1 MPIVDDVLNGLQI
14 QIDTL
19 WWNLMFSL
27 AGMGWSLQRAFLMMG
42 YTIELMNLWLIDN
55 AFTPLITQTNASLQ
69 VAVSL
74 AFVVALL
81 VLGVTYLLAA
91 FARMRIVEPKSA
103 IAWYLAG
110 ALFFTLGP
118 SLYQGM
124 SDFRRTLSSA
134 FYASSLSGLSAATG
148 SAFDSLDSVSS
159 SDMGILNLCDNFGSY
174 LPVWNYT
181 VDGLDVALAYLRA
194 DSIDLMGYP
203 STPRDPY
210 CQPHAP
216 DPSTG
221 LWTAGSVPW
230 EWRRPG
236 SFFANDRDPVFFPA
250 MTALERSASKEM
262 ASAAQ
267 GRLLTAWPL
276 ILFGVTEQLVYLLL
290 TIAQGLTF
298 ISFGVAILFAFFK
311 KTEVIARSI
320 IDLWIELIIQT
331 VVIALIQSLVVTFFL
346 AGTASGNG
354 IVVLGV
360 GLICLIFMV
369 IVLFSGV
376 KAVWNSFNRLFNA
389 FGQATGGTVI
399 SPGTATVMTAAGA
412 VGAVGIAAG
421 AGALVSSA
429 AGSAV
434 SVGSNTLAGMT
445 ALQSGATPAQAAG
458 LTFGGVQPLAEAA
471 RTFTRLPS
479 LRGTA
484 LGDAAEQFTEGATV
498 RRVARDVPVYG
509 RTLGP
514 LLGTTLLTDYDP
526 EKAAY
531 DKQGRLIGRPM
542 LVPAV
547 GDGLEAV
554 TYPRGKRPPKRH
566 ELDGEFDWF
575 EDDDGELYSGFTPV
589 KRKRMGTFTPVAPT
603 PTEASADEEI
613 VRERETYADDMRGE
627 EMEAHI
633 ADVARSTAGTSG
645 SKSESDTS
653 GELRYRIEGAASRL
667 ERSAEA
673 LERAAGT
680 MAGSLRVIGS
690 ADVAGVMG
698 DVMRLLGGRGAGG
711 VDHLTVGGLMAQAL
725 GVTPTNDGKPP
736 VRDDLTRFGMFAD
749 SAARLGLTPEQTE
762 RVGRE
767 VKETPDRRMTA
778 ETRNELVDGAVTAGR
793 SREDTEREVNRLEIV
808 ARLLPNEITAYG
820 SMPVPSITV
829 APEVKVEPIITIESD
844 VESDGYDEAMRSS
857 ASMSGS
863 GMVLGGTE

>member
-19 WWNLMFSL
+19 WYNLLFSL

-42 YTIELMNLWLIDN
+42 YTIELMNQWLIDN
-55 AFTPLITQTNASLQ
+55 AFTPLIAQTNASLQ

-124 SDFRRTLSSA
+124 SDFRRDLASA
-134 FYASSLSGLSAATG
+134 FYTSSLSGLSAATG
-148 SAFDSLDSVSS
+148 SAFNSLDSVSS

-174 LPVWNYT
+174 MPVWNYT
-181 VDGLDVALAYLRA
+181 IDGLDVALAYLRA
-194 DSIDLMGYP
+194 DGIDLMGYP

-210 CQPHAP
+210 CQPHTA
-216 DPSTG
+216 DPATG

-236 SFFANDRDPVFFPA
+236 SFFDNTRDPVFFPA
-250 MTALERSASKEM
+250 MTALERSDSIAL

-354 IVVLGV
+354 IVVFGV

-389 FGQATGGTVI
+389 FGQATGGAVI
-399 SPGTATVMTAAGA
+399 SPGTATVMAAAGA

-421 AGALVSSA
+421 AGALVSSVSGQCGQCRLECPGGRDGTAKRRDPGTGGGLDLRRRA
-429 AGSAV
+429 AA
-434 SVGSNTLAGMT
+434 
-445 ALQSGATPAQAAG
+445 QRRGADLDPPAQLARDG
-458 LTFGGVQPLAEAA
+458 TRRRGGAVHGRRGDAPGSPRYPPLWTHTRTAA
-471 RTFTRLPS
+471 R
-479 LRGTA
+479 
-484 LGDAAEQFTEGATV
+484 
-498 RRVARDVPVYG
+498 RD
-509 RTLGP
+509 
-514 LLGTTLLTDYDP
+514 
-526 EKAAY
+526 
-531 DKQGRLIGRPM
+531 
-542 LVPAV
+542 PAH
-547 GDGLEAV
+547 GL
-554 TYPRGKRPPKRH
+554 
-566 ELDGEFDWF
+566 
-575 EDDDGELYSGFTPV
+575 
-589 KRKRMGTFTPVAPT
+589 
-603 PTEASADEEI
+603 
-613 VRERETYADDMRGE
+613 
-627 EMEAHI
+627 
-633 ADVARSTAGTSG
+633 
-645 SKSESDTS
+645 
-653 GELRYRIEGAASRL
+653 
-667 ERSAEA
+667 
-673 LERAAGT
+673 
-680 MAGSLRVIGS
+680 
-690 ADVAGVMG
+690 
-698 DVMRLLGGRGAGG
+698 
-711 VDHLTVGGLMAQAL
+711 
-725 GVTPTNDGKPP
+725 
-736 VRDDLTRFGMFAD
+736 
-749 SAARLGLTPEQTE
+749 
-762 RVGRE
+762 
-767 VKETPDRRMTA
+767 
-778 ETRNELVDGAVTAGR
+778 
-793 SREDTEREVNRLEIV
+793 
-808 ARLLPNEITAYG
+808 
-820 SMPVPSITV
+820 
-829 APEVKVEPIITIESD
+829 
-844 VESDGYDEAMRSS
+844 
-857 ASMSGS
+857 
-863 GMVLGGTE
+863 

>member
-42 YTIELMNLWLIDN
+42 YTIELMNQWLIDN

-174 LPVWNYT
+174 MPVWNYT
-181 VDGLDVALAYLRA
+181 IDGLDVAFAYLRA
-194 DSIDLMGYP
+194 DGIDLMGYP

-210 CQPHAP
+210 CQPHTP
-216 DPSTG
+216 DPATG

-236 SFFANDRDPVFFPA
+236 SFFANDRDPIFFPA
-250 MTALERSASKEM
+250 MTALERADSIAM

-389 FGQATGGTVI
+389 FGQATGGAVI

-458 LTFGGVQPLAEAA
+458 LTFGGVQPLADAA

-484 LGDAAEQFTEGATV
+484 LGDAAEQFTEGAVT
-498 RRVARDVPVYG
+498 RRVVRDIPVAG
-509 RTLGP
+509 RVLGP
-514 LLGTTLLTDYDP
+514 MVGATLLTNYDP
-526 EKAAY
+526 EKAEY
-531 DKQGRLIGRPM
+531 DDKGRLIGRPM

-547 GDGLEAV
+547 GARLEAL
-554 TYPRGKRPPKRH
+554 TYPRGKQPSKRAADE
-566 ELDGEFDWF
+566 ELDWI
-575 EDDDGELYSGFTPV
+575 EDDDGELYPGFTPV
-589 KRKRMGTFTPVAPT
+589 NRKRVGTFTPVAPT

-613 VRERETYADDMRGE
+613 ARERETYADDMRSE
-627 EMEAHI
+627 EMEAHLS
-633 ADVARSTAGTSG
+633 DVARSTSGTSG
-645 SKSESDTS
+645 SKSESDQ
-653 GELRYRIEGAASRL
+653 IEGAASRL

-680 MAGSLRVIGS
+680 MAGSLRVSGS

-698 DVMRLLGGRGAGG
+698 DVMRLLNGRGAGG
-711 VDHLTVGGLMAQAL
+711 VDHLTVGGLMAQAV
-725 GVTPTNDGKPP
+725 GVTPLNDGKPP
-736 VRDDLTRFGMFAD
+736 VRDDLARFGLFVD
-749 SAARLGLTPEQTE
+749 NAARLGLTPEQTE

-778 ETRNELVDGAVTAGR
+778 DTRSELVEGAVAAGR
-793 SREDTEREVNRLEIV
+793 SHEEAEREVNRLEIA
-808 ARLLPNEITAYG
+808 ARLLPNEITSHG
-820 SMPVPSITV
+820 SMPVPSIANLTEGITV
-829 APEVKVEPIITIESD
+829 APEVKVEPIITIEADNSATD
-844 VESDGYDEAMRSS
+844 YDEAMRSS

-863 GMVLGGTE
+863 ENMVGGSNQ

>member
-19 WWNLMFSL
+19 WYNLLFSL
-27 AGMGWSLQRAFLMMG
+27 AGMGWSLERAFLMMG
-42 YTIELMNLWLIDN
+42 YTIELMNQWLVDN
-55 AFTPLITQTNASLQ
+55 AFTPLIAQTNASLQ
-69 VAVSL
+69 VAVSVS
-74 AFVVALL
+74 FVVALL
-81 VLGVTYLLAA
+81 VLGITYLLAA

-110 ALFFTLGP
+110 ALFFSLGP

-124 SDFRRTLSSA
+124 NDFRRTLSSA

-148 SAFDSLDSVSS
+148 SAFNSLDSVSS

-174 LPVWNYT
+174 MPVWNYT
-181 VDGLDVALAYLRA
+181 IDGLDVALAYLRA
-194 DSIDLMGYP
+194 DGIDLMGYP
-203 STPRDPY
+203 STPRDPS
-210 CQPHAP
+210 CQPHPP
-216 DPSTG
+216 DPATG

-236 SFFANDRDPVFFPA
+236 SFFDNTRDPVFFSA
-250 MTALERSASKEM
+250 MTELERSDSIALAS
-262 ASAAQ
+262 SAE

-376 KAVWNSFNRLFNA
+376 KAVWNSFNRLFTA
-389 FGQATGGTVI
+389 FGQATGGAVV
-399 SPGTATVMTAAGA
+399 SPGTATLMTAGAA
-412 VGAVGIAAG
+412 VGAVGLAAG
-421 AGALVSSA
+421 VSA
-429 AGSAV
+429 AGMSVAGGAV
-434 SVGSNTLAGMT
+434 SVGSNALAGMT

-458 LTFGGVQPLAEAA
+458 LTFGGVQPLADAA

-484 LGDAAEQFTEGATV
+484 LGDAAEQFTEGAVT
-498 RRVARDVPVYG
+498 RRVARDIPLYG

-514 LLGTTLLTDYDP
+514 MLGATLLTDYDP
-526 EKAAY
+526 EKAEY
-531 DKQGRLIGRPM
+531 DDKGRLVGRPM

-547 GDGLEAV
+547 GAKLEAL
-554 TYPRGKRPPKRH
+554 TYPRGKQPGKRTAADE
-566 ELDGEFDWF
+566 ELDWI
-575 EDDDGELYSGFTPV
+575 EDDDGELIPGFTPV
-589 KRKRMGTFTPVAPT
+589 KRKRMGMFTPVAPT

-613 VRERETYADDMRGE
+613 ARERETYADDMRGE
-627 EMEAHI
+627 EMEQHI
-633 ADVARSTAGTSG
+633 SDVARSTADTSE
-645 SKSESDTS
+645 SKSESD
-653 GELRYRIEGAASRL
+653 RIEGAASRL

-680 MAGSLRVIGS
+680 IAGSLRVSGS
-690 ADVAGVMG
+690 ADVSSVMG
-698 DVMRLLGGRGAGG
+698 DVMRLLGGRGANG
-711 VDHLTVGGLMAQAL
+711 VDHLTVAGLMAQAV
-725 GVTPTNDGKPP
+725 GVTPLNDGKSP
-736 VRDDLTRFGMFAD
+736 VRDDLARFGLFAD
-749 SAARLGLTPEQTE
+749 NAARLGLTPEQTE

-778 ETRNELVDGAVTAGR
+778 DTRSELVDGAIAAGR
-793 SREDTEREVNRLEIV
+793 SREEAEREVNRLEIA

-820 SMPVPSITV
+820 SIPDPSITV
-829 APEVKVEPIITIESD
+829 APEVKVEPIITIEADDDASD
-844 VESDGYDEAMRSS
+844 YDEAMRSS

-863 GMVLGGTE
+863 GSVLGGTE

>member
-19 WWNLMFSL
+19 WYNLLFSL

-42 YTIELMNLWLIDN
+42 YTIELVNQWLIDN

-69 VAVSL
+69 VAVSI

-81 VLGVTYLLAA
+81 VLGITYLLAA
-91 FARMRIVEPKSA
+91 FARMRVVEPKSA

-110 ALFFTLGP
+110 ALFFALGP

-174 LPVWNYT
+174 MPVWNYT
-181 VDGLDVALAYLRA
+181 IDGLDVALAYLRA
-194 DSIDLMGYP
+194 DGIDLMGYP

-210 CQPHAP
+210 CQPHTP
-216 DPSTG
+216 DPATG

-250 MTALERSASKEM
+250 MTALERSDSIAL

-389 FGQATGGTVI
+389 FGQATGGAVI
-399 SPGTATVMTAAGA
+399 SPGTGAVMTAAGA
-412 VGAVGIAAG
+412 VGTVGLAAG
-421 AGALVSSA
+421 VGAAGMSVVGGAVSAGSNAMAGA
-429 AGSAV
+429 
-434 SVGSNTLAGMT
+434 T

-458 LTFGGVQPLAEAA
+458 LTFGGVQPLSDAA
-471 RTFTRLPS
+471 RTLTRLPG

-484 LGDAAEQFTEGATV
+484 LGDAAEQFTEGAVT
-498 RRVARDVPVYG
+498 RRVARDIPIYG
-509 RTLGP
+509 RALGP
-514 LLGTTLLTDYDP
+514 MVGAKLLTDYDP
-526 EKAAY
+526 EKAEY
-531 DKQGRLIGRPM
+531 DERGRLIGRPM

-547 GDGLEAV
+547 GAGLEAL
-554 TYPRGKRPPKRH
+554 TYPLGKRPVKRTAADE
-566 ELDGEFDWF
+566 ELDWI
-575 EDDDGELYSGFTPV
+575 EDDDRELIPGFTPL
-589 KRKRMGTFTPVAPT
+589 KRKRMGMFTPVAPAT
-603 PTEASADEEI
+603 TEASADEEI
-613 VRERETYADDMRGE
+613 ARERETYADDMRGE
-627 EMEAHI
+627 EMEEHI
-633 ADVARSTAGTSG
+633 GDVARSTASTSG
-645 SKSESDTS
+645 SKSESD
-653 GELRYRIEGAASRL
+653 RIEGAAGRL

-680 MAGSLRVIGS
+680 MAGSLRVSGS

-698 DVMRLLGGRGAGG
+698 DLMRLLDGRGTGG
-711 VDHLTVGGLMAQAL
+711 VDHLTVGGLMAQAM
-725 GVTPTNDGKPP
+725 GVTSADDGKPP
-736 VRDDLTRFGMFAD
+736 VRDDLARFGMFAD
-749 SAARLGLTPEQTE
+749 SAARLGLTSEQTE

-767 VKETPDRRMTA
+767 VKVTPDRRMAA
-778 ETRNELVDGAVTAGR
+778 ETRTELVEGAVAAGR
-793 SREDTEREVNRLEIV
+793 SREEGEREVNRLEIA

-820 SMPVPSITV
+820 SMPIPSITV

-844 VESDGYDEAMRSS
+844 DERDDYDEAMRSS

-863 GMVLGGTE
+863 GMVLGGME

>member
-19 WWNLMFSL
+19 WYNLLFSL

-42 YTIELMNLWLIDN
+42 YTIELMNQWLIDN

-69 VAVSL
+69 IAVSL

-81 VLGVTYLLAA
+81 VLGITYLLAA
-91 FARMRIVEPKSA
+91 FARMRVVEPRSA

-110 ALFFTLGP
+110 ALFFSLGP

-159 SDMGILNLCDNFGSY
+159 TDMDILNLCDNFGSY
-174 LPVWNYT
+174 MPVWNYT
-181 VDGLDVALAYLRA
+181 IDGLDVALSYLRA
-194 DSIDLMGYP
+194 DGIDLMGYP

-210 CQPHAP
+210 CQPHPA
-216 DPSTG
+216 DPATG
-221 LWTAGSVPW
+221 LWTAGSLPW

-236 SFFANDRDPVFFPA
+236 SFFDNTRDPVFFPT
-250 MTALERSASKEM
+250 MTATERADSIAT

-376 KAVWNSFNRLFNA
+376 KAVWNSFNRLFTA
-389 FGQATGGTVI
+389 FGQATGGAVI
-399 SPGTATVMTAAGA
+399 SPGAATVMTAAGA
-412 VGAVGIAAG
+412 VGAVGLVAG
-421 AGALVSSA
+421 AGAVVSSL

-434 SVGSNTLAGMT
+434 SVGSNAMAGAT

-458 LTFGGVQPLAEAA
+458 LTFGGVQPLTDAA
-471 RTFTRLPS
+471 RTLTRLPS

-484 LGDAAEQFTEGATV
+484 LGDAAEQFTEAAVT
-498 RRVARDVPVYG
+498 RRVARDVPIIG
-509 RTLGP
+509 GALGP
-514 LLGTTLLTDYDP
+514 MLGAKLLTDYDP
-526 EKAAY
+526 DKAEY
-531 DKQGRLIGRPM
+531 DERGRLIRRPM

-547 GDGLEAV
+547 GQGLEAV
-554 TYPRGKRPPKRH
+554 TYPLGTRPINRTAADE
-566 ELDGEFDWF
+566 ELEWQ
-575 EDDDGELYSGFTPV
+575 EDENGELIPGFTPV
-589 KRKRMGTFTPVAPT
+589 KRKRMGMFTPVAPT

-627 EMEAHI
+627 EMEQHITEVAH
-633 ADVARSTAGTSG
+633 STAGSTG
-645 SKSESDTS
+645 NKPDSD
-653 GELRYRIEGAASRL
+653 RIESAAGRL

-673 LERAAGT
+673 LEKAAGT
-680 MAGSLRVIGS
+680 MTGSLRVTGT
-690 ADVAGVMG
+690 ADVTSVMG
-698 DVMRLLGGRGAGG
+698 DVLRLLGGRGTGG
-711 VDHLTVGGLMAQAL
+711 VDHLTAAALMAQTL
-725 GVTPTNDGKPP
+725 GVTPVNDGKPP
-736 VRDDLTRFGMFAD
+736 VRDNLAQFGMFVD
-749 SAARLGLTPEQTE
+749 SAARLRLTPEQAE

-767 VKETPDRRMTA
+767 VKETPDRRISDGTRA
-778 ETRNELVDGAVTAGR
+778 ELLEGAVASGR
-793 SREDTEREVNRLEIV
+793 SREEAEREVNRLEIA
-808 ARLLPNEITAYG
+808 ARLLPNEISAFGT
-820 SMPVPSITV
+820 MPVPSITV
-829 APEVKVEPIITIESD
+829 APEVNVNPVIRIENAD
-844 VESDGYDEAMRSS
+844 DGI
-857 ASMSGS
+857 
-863 GMVLGGTE
+863 GGTNPDTTMRWSRARQ

>member
-27 AGMGWSLQRAFLMMG
+27 AGMGWSLQRTFLMMG
-42 YTIELMNLWLIDN
+42 YTIELMNQWLVDN
-55 AFTPLITQTNASLQ
+55 AFTPLIAQTNASLQ
-69 VAVSL
+69 IAVSVS
-74 AFVVALL
+74 FVVALL

-91 FARMRIVEPKSA
+91 FARMRVVEPKNA

-110 ALFFTLGP
+110 ALFFSLAP
-118 SLYQGM
+118 NLYQGM
-124 SDFRRTLSSA
+124 SDFRRTLSQA
-134 FYASSLSGLSAATG
+134 FYASSLSGLAAATG
-148 SAFDSLDSVSS
+148 SAFDSLGSVDS

-174 LPVWNYT
+174 MPVWNYT
-181 VDGLDVALAYLRA
+181 IDGLDVALAYLRA
-194 DSIDLMGYP
+194 DGIDLMGYP
-203 STPRDPY
+203 STPRDPS
-210 CQPHAP
+210 CQPHPA
-216 DPSTG
+216 DPGTG

-236 SFFANDRDPVFFPA
+236 SFFDNTRDPVFFPI
-250 MTALERSASKEM
+250 MTATERADSIAL

-320 IDLWIELIIQT
+320 IDLWIELVIQT

-389 FGQATGGTVI
+389 FGQATGGAVI
-399 SPGTATVMTAAGA
+399 SPGAAAITTAAGA
-412 VGAVGIAAG
+412 VGAVGVAGLAAG
-421 AGALVSSA
+421 GAVSIGSNALAGA
-429 AGSAV
+429 
-434 SVGSNTLAGMT
+434 T
-445 ALQSGATPAQAAG
+445 ALQSGRTPAQAAG
-458 LTFGGVQPLAEAA
+458 LTLGSVSPLSDAA
-471 RTFTRLPS
+471 RQLIRLPG

-484 LGDAAEQFTEGATV
+484 LGDAAEQFTEGAVT
-498 RRVARDVPVYG
+498 RRVARDVPLVG
-509 RTLGP
+509 RALGPTLGAK
-514 LLGTTLLTDYDP
+514 LLTDYDP
-526 EKAAY
+526 DTAEY
-531 DKQGRLIGRPM
+531 DDKGRLIHRPM

-547 GDGLEAV
+547 GAGLEAL
-554 TYPRGKRPPKRH
+554 TYPRGKNPRKHTARDD
-566 ELDGEFDWF
+566 ESDWF
-575 EDDDGELYSGFTPV
+575 EDEDGELFPGFTPV
-589 KRKRMGTFTPVAPT
+589 KRKRMGRFTPVAQT
-603 PTEASADEEI
+603 PTEASADEELA
-613 VRERETYADDMRGE
+613 RERETYADDMRGE
-627 EMEAHI
+627 EMEQHI
-633 ADVARSTAGTSG
+633 SDVARATTGTSG
-645 SKSESDTS
+645 SRSESD
-653 GELRYRIEGAASRL
+653 RIEGAAGRL

-680 MAGSLRVIGS
+680 MIGSLRLSGTP
-690 ADVAGVMG
+690 DVTSVMG
-698 DVMRLLGGRGAGG
+698 DVMRLLGGRGISE
-711 VDHLTVGGLMAQAL
+711 VDHLRVAGLMAQAV
-725 GVTPTNDGKPP
+725 GVTPLNDGKPP
-736 VRDDLTRFGMFAD
+736 VRDNLARFGMFVD
-749 SAARLGLTPEQTE
+749 SASRMGLTPEQTE

-778 ETRNELVDGAVTAGR
+778 ATRAELIAGAVVAGR
-793 SREDTEREVNRLEIV
+793 SRDEAERDVNRLEIA

-820 SMPVPSITV
+820 SMPVPSVTI
-829 APEVKVEPIITIESD
+829 APEVKIEPNITIETGAETSD
-844 VESDGYDEAMRSS
+844 YDEAMRSS

-863 GMVLGGTE
+863 DTLLGGTE

>member
-19 WWNLMFSL
+19 WWNLTFSL

-42 YTIELMNLWLIDN
+42 YTIELMNQWLIDN

-181 VDGLDVALAYLRA
+181 IDGLDVALAYMRA
-194 DSIDLMGYP
+194 DGIDLMGYP

-210 CQPHAP
+210 CQPHTP
-216 DPSTG
+216 DPATG

-250 MTALERSASKEM
+250 MTALERAASKEM

-514 LLGTTLLTDYDP
+514 LLGTTLLTDYDQ
-526 EKAAY
+526 EKAEY

-547 GDGLEAV
+547 GAKLEAM
-554 TYPRGKRPPKRH
+554 TYPRGKQPGKRTAADE
-566 ELDGEFDWF
+566 ELDWID
-575 EDDDGELYSGFTPV
+575 DDDGELIPGFTPV
-589 KRKRMGTFTPVAPT
+589 KRKRMGMFTPVAPT

-613 VRERETYADDMRGE
+613 ARERETYADDMRGE
-627 EMEAHI
+627 EMEEHI
-633 ADVARSTAGTSG
+633 ADVARSTASTSG
-645 SKSESDTS
+645 SKSESD
-653 GELRYRIEGAASRL
+653 RIDGAASRL

-680 MAGSLRVIGS
+680 MAGSLRVSGS

-725 GVTPTNDGKPP
+725 GVTPTNDSKPP
-736 VRDDLTRFGMFAD
+736 VRDDLARFGMFAD

-767 VKETPDRRMTA
+767 VKETPDRRLTA
-778 ETRNELVDGAVTAGR
+778 ETRNELVDGAVVAGR
-793 SREDTEREVNRLEIV
+793 SREDAEREVNRLEIA

-820 SMPVPSITV
+820 SMPAPSITV
-829 APEVKVEPIITIESD
+829 APEMKLEPIIS
-844 VESDGYDEAMRSS
+844 VEVADDAGKADTEYDEAMRSN
-857 ASMSGS
+857 ASISGS
-863 GMVLGGTE
+863 GSVLGGTE

>member
-19 WWNLMFSL
+19 WWNLMFAL

-42 YTIELMNLWLIDN
+42 YTIELMNQWLVDN

-69 VAVSL
+69 LAVSV

-110 ALFFTLGP
+110 ALFFALGP

-124 SDFRRTLSSA
+124 SDFRRDISQA
-134 FYASSLSGLSAATG
+134 FYTSSLSGLSAATG
-148 SAFDSLDSVSS
+148 SAFNSLSSVDSA
-159 SDMGILNLCDNFGSY
+159 DMGILTLCDNFGSY
-174 LPVWNYT
+174 MPVWNYT
-181 VDGLDVALAYLRA
+181 IDGLDVALAYVRA
-194 DSIDLMGYP
+194 DGIDLMGYP
-203 STPRDPY
+203 STPRDPL
-210 CQPHAP
+210 CQPHTP
-216 DPSTG
+216 DPATG

-230 EWRRPG
+230 EWRRPA
-236 SFFANDRDPVFFPA
+236 SFFDNVRDPVFFPA
-250 MTALERSASKEM
+250 MTALERSDSIAM
-262 ASAAQ
+262 ASASQ

-276 ILFGVTEQLVYLLL
+276 ILFGVIEQLVYLLL

-331 VVIALIQSLVVTFFL
+331 IVIALIQSLVVTFFL

-399 SPGTATVMTAAGA
+399 SPGAAAVTVGAAA
-412 VGAVGIAAG
+412 VGAAGVAGLASGTVAAIGSSAMAG
-421 AGALVSSA
+421 A
-429 AGSAV
+429 
-434 SVGSNTLAGMT
+434 T
-445 ALQSGATPAQAAG
+445 ALRSGATPAQAAG
-458 LTFGGVQPLAEAA
+458 LTFGGVEPLADAA
-471 RTFTRLPS
+471 RTFSRLPS
-479 LRGTA
+479 LRGTP
-484 LGDAAEQFTEGATV
+484 LGDAAEQFTEGAAA
-498 RRVARDVPVYG
+498 RRVARDIPIYGPV
-509 RTLGP
+509 LGP
-514 LLGTTLLTDYDP
+514 RIGAQLLSDYDP
-526 EKAAY
+526 EKAIY
-531 DKQGRLIGRPM
+531 NKQGQIVERPM

-547 GDGLEAV
+547 GERLEAL
-554 TYPRGKRPPKRH
+554 TYPLGKAPVKRKAA
-566 ELDGEFDWF
+566 DQAPDWV
-575 EDDDGELYSGFTPV
+575 EDEDGELMPMFTPV
-589 KRKRMGTFTPVAPT
+589 KRKRMGMFTPVTAP
-603 PTEASADEEI
+603 PTQAAADEELS
-613 VRERETYADDMRGE
+613 RERETDIDKSMFADDMRGE
-627 EMEAHI
+627 EMESHI

-645 SKSESDTS
+645 SKSESD
-653 GELRYRIEGAASRL
+653 RIEGAASRL

-680 MAGSLRVIGS
+680 MSGSLRVSGS

-711 VDHLTVGGLMAQAL
+711 VDHLTVGGLIAQAL
-725 GVTPTNDGKPP
+725 GVTPTDDGKPP
-736 VRDDLTRFGMFAD
+736 VRDDLARFGMFAD
-749 SAARLGLTPEQTE
+749 GAARLGLTPEQSE
-762 RVGRE
+762 RVGQE
-767 VKETPDRRMTA
+767 VKDSPDRRMSPD
-778 ETRNELVDGAVTAGR
+778 TRNELIDGAITAGR
-793 SREDTEREVNRLEIV
+793 SREEAEREVNRLEIA
-808 ARLLPNEITAYG
+808 ARLLPNELTAYG
-820 SMPVPSITV
+820 SMPIPTITI
-829 APEVKVEPIITIESD
+829 APEVTVEPNITIDPDDAGSSSD
-844 VESDGYDEAMRSS
+844 YDDAMRSD
-857 ASMSGS
+857 ASLSGS
-863 GMVLGGTE
+863 KGMLGGNRS

>member
-19 WWNLMFSL
+19 WWNLMVSL

-42 YTIELMNLWLIDN
+42 YTIELMNQWLIDN

-174 LPVWNYT
+174 MPVWNYT
-181 VDGLDVALAYLRA
+181 IDGLDVAFAYLRA
-194 DSIDLMGYP
+194 DGIDLMGYP

-210 CQPHAP
+210 CQPHTP
-216 DPSTG
+216 DPATG

-236 SFFANDRDPVFFPA
+236 SFFANDRDPIFFPA
-250 MTALERSASKEM
+250 MTALERADSIAM

-331 VVIALIQSLVVTFFL
+331 IVIALIQSLVVTFFL

-389 FGQATGGTVI
+389 FGQATGGAVI

-421 AGALVSSA
+421 ASALVSSA

-434 SVGSNTLAGMT
+434 SIGSNTLAGMT

-484 LGDAAEQFTEGATV
+484 LGDAAEQFMEGATV

-526 EKAAY
+526 EKAEY

-547 GDGLEAV
+547 GAKLEAM
-554 TYPRGKRPPKRH
+554 TYPRGKQSGKRTAADE
-566 ELDGEFDWF
+566 ELDWI
-575 EDDDGELYSGFTPV
+575 EDDDGELYPGFTPV

-613 VRERETYADDMRGE
+613 ARERETYADDMRGE
-627 EMEAHI
+627 EMEAHLS
-633 ADVARSTAGTSG
+633 DVARSTAGTDG
-645 SKSESDTS
+645 SKSESD
-653 GELRYRIEGAASRL
+653 RIEGAASRL

-673 LERAAGT
+673 LERAAGI
-680 MAGSLRVIGS
+680 MAGSLRVSSS

-711 VDHLTVGGLMAQAL
+711 VDHLSVAGLMAQAV
-725 GVTPTNDGKPP
+725 GVTPLADGKSP
-736 VRDDLTRFGMFAD
+736 VRDDLARFGMFID
-749 SAARLGLTPEQTE
+749 NAARLGLTPEQTE
-762 RVGRE
+762 RVGQE
-767 VKETPDRRMTA
+767 VKDSPDRRMMP
-778 ETRNELVDGAVTAGR
+778 ETRAELMEGAVAAGR
-793 SREDTEREVNRLEIV
+793 SREEAEREVNRLEIT

-820 SMPVPSITV
+820 TMPVPSITV
-829 APEVKVEPIITIESD
+829 APEVKVEPIITIEAD
-844 VESDGYDEAMRSS
+844 DQSDGYDQAMQSS

-863 GMVLGGTE
+863 ESMLGGSK